1 MSSTALPL
9 ILGQVPAWVW
19 FLLVALIALGLSQ
32 TRDRWVSAARLR
44 RMPLAFVAFSAWST
58 VGAFGWQA
66 FTVLGFLAGLS
77 ATRQLI
83 AASGW
88 PGAARHDAGRNAYF
102 VPGSWAPLAVMMG
115 IFAIK
120 FLLGMTLA
128 MSPALAQQAPM
139 VLGVSALNGALGSIF
154 LARSRN
160 LMKQAAPVSPLA

>member
-19 FLLVALIALGLSQ
+19 LLLVALVALGLAQ

-58 VGAFGWQA
+58 VSAFGWHGL
-66 FTVLGFLAGLS
+66 TVLGFLAGFS

-88 PGAARHDAGRNAYF
+88 PGAAPHDPARDAYF
-102 VPGSWAPLAVMMG
+102 VAGSWAPLAVMMS
-115 IFAIK
+115 IFVLK
-120 FLLGMTLA
+120 FLMGMTLA
-128 MSPALAQQAPM
+128 MSPQLAQQAAV
-139 VLGVSALNGALGSIF
+139 VLGASALNGALGSIF
-154 LARSRN
+154 LARSRQ
-160 LMKQAAPVSPLA
+160 LMSRTAPTGPAA